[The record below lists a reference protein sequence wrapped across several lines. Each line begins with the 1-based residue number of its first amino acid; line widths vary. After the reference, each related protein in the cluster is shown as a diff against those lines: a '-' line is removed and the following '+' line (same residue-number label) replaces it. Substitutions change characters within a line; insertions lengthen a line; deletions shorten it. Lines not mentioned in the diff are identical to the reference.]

1 MKKTEIDKMSEEE
14 LRAKNIELRKELIKM
29 NAQAA
34 TGTTAKNP
42 LQIKTTK
49 KYVARLLTALNR
61 RREANE

>member
-1 MKKTEIDKMSEEE
+1 MKKTEIDKMSKEE
-14 LRAKNIELRKELIKM
+14 LKAKNIELRKELIKL

-34 TGTTAKNP
+34 TGTTSKNP
-42 LQIKTTK
+42 LQIRTTK